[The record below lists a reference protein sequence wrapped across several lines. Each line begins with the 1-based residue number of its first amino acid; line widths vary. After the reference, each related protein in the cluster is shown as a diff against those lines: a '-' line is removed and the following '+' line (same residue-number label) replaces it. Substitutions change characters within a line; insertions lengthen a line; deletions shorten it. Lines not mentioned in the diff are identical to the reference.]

1 MHDDPITLR
10 QLQALLAI
18 SDSGS
23 IGAAARRL
31 NVTQPVLSRIVAQLE
46 RSAGVS
52 LLARGPRG
60 TVLTPSGKSLAA
72 RARTI
77 SAELKRCEE
86 DLQLMRG
93 DTGGLISVAASPVP
107 MMLVVPFA
115 IRQLLQTLPDA
126 EVLVN
131 EIVYP
136 QLLDAFR
143 DQRIDFA
150 IGPVP
155 ATGLGVDFR
164 VEPLFQVDGV
174 IAVARDHPKATV
186 RSLEA
191 LRAEPWIIMG
201 PTNGPGA
208 VVSQLFASY
217 GIEPPRCKVTLDT
230 VWSAIEMISQTRFV
244 GWVPKPIAES
254 ALDRVR
260 TVKIR
265 EALPPLQI
273 GLITRT
279 DTQLTTAARALIS
292 AVRVR
297 SRQLQR
303 ADHALG
309 NRPKDE

>member
-1 MHDDPITLR
+1 MYYDPITLR

-18 SDSGS
+18 SDAGR
-23 IGAAARRL
+23 IGAAAKRL
-31 NVTQPVLSRIVAQLE
+31 GVTQPVLSRIVAQLE

-52 LLARGPRG
+52 LVARGARG

-77 SAELKRCEE
+77 SAELKHCQE
-86 DLQLMRG
+86 DLQLLRG
-93 DTGGLISVAASPVP
+93 ETGGLISVAASPVP

-155 ATGLGVDFR
+155 ATGLGSDFR

-174 IAVARDHPKATV
+174 IAVARDHPKASA
-186 RSLEA
+186 RSLGA
-191 LRAEPWIIMG
+191 LCAEPWIIMG

-208 VVSQLFASY
+208 VISQLFASH
-217 GIEPPRCKVTLDT
+217 GLEPPRCKVTLDT
-230 VWSAIEMISQTRFV
+230 VWSAMEMISQTQFV

-254 ALDRVR
+254 ALDRIR

-292 AVRVR
+292 AVRTR
-297 SRQLQR
+297 SRQLHR
-303 ADHALG
+303 TEHNARTA
-309 NRPKDE
+309 